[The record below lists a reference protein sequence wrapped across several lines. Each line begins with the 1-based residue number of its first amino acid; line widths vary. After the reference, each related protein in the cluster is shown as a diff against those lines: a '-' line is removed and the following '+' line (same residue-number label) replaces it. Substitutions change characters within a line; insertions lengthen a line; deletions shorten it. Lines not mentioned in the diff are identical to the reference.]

1 MRERYLSRPGNQVSR
16 VSCRLDEGPRD
27 ALSAPEAPQTRHQDT
42 SFPGLEKAYRVAPIA
57 VDSDLWRQLQERA
70 EAELRAGD
78 EMGLLIPLREGSEQ

>member
-1 MRERYLSRPGNQVSR
+1 MRARGT
-16 VSCRLDEGPRD
+16 
-27 ALSAPEAPQTRHQDT
+27 LSARRRPPKQDT